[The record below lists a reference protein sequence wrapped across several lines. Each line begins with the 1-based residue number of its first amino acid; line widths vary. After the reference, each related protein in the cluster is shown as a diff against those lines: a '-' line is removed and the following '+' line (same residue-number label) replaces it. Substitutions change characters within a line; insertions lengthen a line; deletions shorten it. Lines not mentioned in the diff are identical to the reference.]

1 MLEQERRVR
10 AAGGIGIGTIA
21 VIFSMISILVVG
33 GGTQR
38 PGAANAAT
46 SGRTYYV
53 DSAGGNDTN
62 SGTSASSA
70 WRTLSKA
77 NSAPLV
83 PGDQLLLR
91 RGDTWTGSL
100 QIIKSGTGA
109 APIMF
114 DAYGTGAAPLITGP
128 GTCIAVSGSYVVV
141 RDLHADSCS
150 WAGIAIAGDGDRA
163 DGNMST
169 DNVVGVSVQDGST
182 GAVIV
187 HNELR
192 DNNKMSVLTKSP
204 SNDDSG
210 AFGVLLHGDDA
221 EIAYNTISGSSAFSY
236 DYGLDGSAVEIYG
249 GRGNYIHDNLAVG
262 DDAFAELGNSRSAD
276 NTFTYNVYRSTLS
289 NSIFLITRGANSSLG
304 PVQRTIAENNSVLLT
319 GSSSQ
324 GFVCYAGCTG
334 SVLRLRNNIFQAVW
348 KCGYADGAFDEDYDL
363 FYGGILQF
371 ARGAH
376 SRVAPPRFV
385 DPSTGDLHLQATS
398 PAIDA
403 GISVG
408 LTSDFDG
415 RSVPVDGN
423 GDGVATPD
431 MGAFEYR
438 R

>member
-1 MLEQERRVR
+1 MLQQERRAR
-10 AAGGIGIGTIA
+10 SGGGIGIATIA

-33 GGTQR
+33 GGTQL
-38 PGAANAAT
+38 PGAANAAA

-53 DSAGGNDTN
+53 DSVGGNDTN

-77 NSAPLV
+77 SSAPLV

-114 DAYGTGAAPLITGP
+114 DAYGTGAAPLITGA

-141 RDLHADSCS
+141 RDLHADNCS
-150 WAGIAIAGDGDRA
+150 WAGIAIAGAGDRA
-163 DGNMST
+163 ERNLIT
-169 DNVVGVSVQDGST
+169 HNAAGVDVKPTAT

-210 AFGVLLHGDDA
+210 AFGISLHGDNS

-236 DYGLDGSAVEIYG
+236 DYGIDGAAVEVYG
-249 GRGNYIHDNLAVG
+249 GRGNNIHHNLAVD
-262 DDAFAELGNSRSAD
+262 DDAFTELGNPRSAD
-276 NTFTYNVYRSTLS
+276 NTFTYNVYRSSLS
-289 NSIFLITRGANSSLG
+289 NSIFLVTRGGNSSLG
-304 PVQRTIAENNSVLLT
+304 PVVRTMAGNNTAYLT
-319 GSSSQ
+319 GSSSE
-324 GFVCYAGCTG
+324 GFVCYAGCNRQI
-334 SVLRLRNNIFQAVW
+334 LRLRNNIFQVVW
-348 KCGYADGAFDEDYDL
+348 KAGYADAAFDEDYDL
-363 FYGGILQF
+363 FYRGIFQF
-371 ARGAH
+371 TRGAH
-376 SRVAPPRFV
+376 SRVANPQFV
-385 DPSTGDLHLQATS
+385 DPGSGNFHLQSTS

-403 GISVG
+403 GTNIG
-408 LTSDFDG
+408 LTTDFDG
-415 RSVPVDGN
+415 LSVPVDGN
-423 GDGVATPD
+423 GDGVAVD
-431 MGAFEYR
+431 DEGAFEYR